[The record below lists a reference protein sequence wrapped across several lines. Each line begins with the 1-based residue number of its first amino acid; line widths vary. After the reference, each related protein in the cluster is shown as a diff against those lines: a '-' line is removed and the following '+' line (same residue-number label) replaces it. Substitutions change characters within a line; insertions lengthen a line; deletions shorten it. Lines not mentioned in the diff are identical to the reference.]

1 MVRSKSFDKKENS
14 GSDAGSNDSS
24 GIYVVP
30 RELKVK
36 LEVSEAKETVYR
48 ADIYYN
54 KHMKVVVSQQS
65 YVICSFFNRFGPKSD
80 FTNGSSFSLD

>member
-1 MVRSKSFDKKENS
+1 LRILTKFSSFTILVIDQMGMVRSKSFDKKENS

-48 ADIYYN
+48 ADI
-54 KHMKVVVSQQS
+54 
-65 YVICSFFNRFGPKSD
+65 
-80 FTNGSSFSLD
+80 L